1 MKDKAKIMPPKVTT
15 ALTVVTESTR
25 TFSEALSALDCCICL
40 DTLADDAA
48 EAEALRAATAPLP
61 SNDGNTNILQS
72 FPFGAPQQQQ
82 QQPLTSSSSLVEASL
97 FAQQQ
102 QSAAAASSGGD
113 RARAVCALPC
123 GHLFHVGCVSE
134 HLEARKNYSRDAECP
149 LCRSPIP
156 RWTPEELK
164 ARADLRT
171 RLASYALN
179 GGGVGGI
186 GGGGIGS
193 SRKGPFGSQQQGDA
207 TINASMN
214 DDFIPDPPA
223 AYFMEEATTM
233 LEALAARG
241 RQAAARGA
249 RGRGGRQ
256 HRYAPQPPAIVSEEA
271 VLALA
276 ASLAA
281 ARGAA
286 ARQDARSRKV
296 AASSHEGTFK
306 MYILNMNRRLA
317 VEPLKPPQAD
327 GSSSPT
333 ADGEGEEGD
342 GDGAEN
348 QSPFGS
354 PRAEEFVAAA
364 ASASMAA
371 ATTQSSATHVRRTLL
386 QFTPTAAC
394 APPTTAAAAASTST
408 PVPAIANAPN
418 LHRSNFVG
426 AAPQGAKNDEGSVG
440 DVIFLTPAEAKQQLH
455 SKHHEAL
462 TYLSRKTRAAR
473 ERHDAEKN
481 LASRVV
487 GLTAALHNLEAATAA
502 LANDSRI
509 AEGLAE
515 LNARRFSI
523 EQHRLRDG
531 SFFRPCEVAAVYYKK
546 AAAAVT
552 ERAALQTAY
561 EAALLEQEELDAALA
576 DAEAEAARAQ
586 AAETQSDEDD
596 GGDGGSTTEDE
607 DKQGEAS
614 NGLRRRAVTVAIGG
628 ISGSSGAVGLSA
640 RERLSR
646 DLRMRSGAAKAVAAS
661 TKRARS
667 PLSEL
672 LFQQQRSRCNGNE
685 SETATSVQL
694 NARSDAVCVD
704 STTATRRPTTAAPW
718 HSFSVAI
725 DLEATDDSSDS
736 NSNTRNGNQAA
747 TSTTLTAAAPA
758 TSTTT
763 VAVEYPPFMRAT
775 SDEDTNGYGY
785 AAVAEQ
791 QLCWATPATAVATQP
806 SSEGSATMVGGD
818 AFTGVPAVVATEASA
833 PQSATACA
841 HGGPIAPLPPIFS
854 ASFPSSFSSPS
865 SSPNGG
871 LASPPAT
878 QADGGWRQR

>member
-1 MKDKAKIMPPKVTT
+1 MPPKVTA

-40 DTLADDAA
+40 DALADDAA
-48 EAEALRAATAPLP
+48 EAEALRAATAPP
-61 SNDGNTNILQS
+61 SPPL
-72 FPFGAPQQQQ
+72 QQQHQ

-113 RARAVCALPC
+113 KARAVCALPC

-149 LCRSPIP
+149 LCRAPIP

-164 ARADLRT
+164 ARADLRD
-171 RLASYALN
+171 RLICNSFN
-179 GGGVGGI
+179 GGGL
-186 GGGGIGS
+186 GS
-193 SRKGPFGSQQQGDA
+193 SRKGWLFYSQQA
-207 TINASMN
+207 KAAAMNALH
-214 DDFIPDPPA
+214 DYDFIPDPPA
-223 AYFMEEATTM
+223 ANFMEEAKAM

-241 RQAAARGA
+241 RQAAARGR
-249 RGRGGRQ
+249 RGRGGRP
-256 HRYAPQPPAIVSEEA
+256 PQPPAIVSEEA

-276 ASLAA
+276 ASIAA
-281 ARGAA
+281 GRGAA
-286 ARQDARSRKV
+286 ARQDAHSRKV
-296 AASSHEGTFK
+296 AASAHEGTFK

-317 VEPLKPPQAD
+317 VEPLKPPPTAD

-333 ADGEGEEGD
+333 ADGEEGGD
-342 GDGAEN
+342 GYNAESR
-348 QSPFGS
+348 SPIGS
-354 PRAEEFVAAA
+354 PRAEEFGAAA
-364 ASASMAA
+364 AA
-371 ATTQSSATHVRRTLL
+371 QSSSTHVRKTLL
-386 QFTPTAAC
+386 QFTPTAAAS
-394 APPTTAAAAASTST
+394 APPTTAAAATASTPS
-408 PVPAIANAPN
+408 VPAITNAPN
-418 LHRSNFVG
+418 LHSSNFVVA
-426 AAPQGAKNDEGSVG
+426 AAPDARNDEGSVG

-462 TYLSRKTRAAR
+462 SYLSRKTRSAR

-481 LASRVV
+481 LAGRVV
-487 GLTAALHNLEAATAA
+487 GLTAALHNLEASTAA
-502 LANDSRI
+502 LAADSRI

-552 ERAALQTAY
+552 ERAALQSAY

-586 AAETQSDEDD
+586 AAETQSDDDD
-596 GGDGGSTTEDE
+596 GGDGSTTEDE
-607 DKQGEAS
+607 DNREAS
-614 NGLRRRAVTVAIGG
+614 NGLKQRVVAVGAIG
-628 ISGSSGAVGLSA
+628 SSVVGLSA

-646 DLRMRSGAAKAVAAS
+646 DLRMRSGGGTAKAVAAS

-672 LFQQQRSRCNGNE
+672 LFQQQQQRSRGSGNE
-685 SETATSVQL
+685 GETATVQP
-694 NARSDAVCVD
+694 NARRGDAVCVD

-718 HSFSVAI
+718 RPSAAI
-725 DLEATDDSSDS
+725 DLEATDDSDVS
-736 NSNTRNGNQAA
+736 NSNTCNGNQAA
-747 TSTTLTAAAPA
+747 PASTSTA
-758 TSTTT
+758 

-775 SDEDTNGYGY
+775 SDEEKANGYGY
-785 AAVAEQ
+785 AASEQ
-791 QLCWATPATAVATQP
+791 QLCWATPTPATAVATQP
-806 SSEGSATMVGGD
+806 SNEAAAAATDEESARLAPMRGGESFTAGAPVVG
-818 AFTGVPAVVATEASA
+818 ATEASA
-833 PQSATACA
+833 QRSATACA
-841 HGGPIAPLPPIFS
+841 DGGPSAPPPPIFS
-854 ASFPSSFSSPS
+854 APFPSFSSSPS